1 MVHDLTGLR
10 LIMNSLFRFFIGSNI
25 LFLVLFFVNVGQGAF
40 AQTDSLKQAPVIK
53 IEGSKIDEVNFDS
66 LRKEAK
72 KKKNIFWLFKAK
84 NRILKD
90 STLNAWKDS
99 LERNRKF
106 KADSLAL
113 IARMVLDTLYGY
125 GEGKMSLP
133 TRAALLSAALP
144 GLGQYFNKSLWYLK
158 VPVIYGLFG
167 FTIYQTSIYHKQ
179 HILLRDALLYRED
192 DNPLTIPDP
201 IYATFDN
208 QGLRTRRDA
217 FRRERDFNIILTF
230 AVYMLNIAEAAATAH
245 LKSFDISDDL
255 SLKIQPKT
263 MLLPEHQFFTG
274 VSFSFQLHHKR

>member
-1 MVHDLTGLR
+1 
-10 LIMNSLFRFFIGSNI
+10 MNRRSKFFIDSC
-25 LFLVLFFVNVGQGAF
+25 FVSLVLFFTMNFQLVF
-40 AQTDSLKQAPVIK
+40 AQTDSLKKQSTTNETLSAGEK
-53 IEGSKIDEVNFDS
+53 NLDS
-66 LRKEAK
+66 LKKEAK

-90 STLNAWKDS
+90 STLSVWKDS
-99 LERNRKF
+99 LERSKKF

-113 IARMVLDTLYGY
+113 IARMMLDTLYGY

-144 GLGQYFNKSLWYLK
+144 GLGQYFNRSLWYLK
-158 VPVIYGLFG
+158 IPVIYGLFG

-192 DNPLTIPDP
+192 ENPLTVPDP

-217 FRRERDFNIILTF
+217 FRRERDFNVILTF

-263 MLLPEHQFFTG
+263 MLLPENQIFTG
-274 VSFSFQLHHKR
+274 VSFNFQLYRQQSKR

>member
-1 MVHDLTGLR
+1 MVHDLTELR
-10 LIMNSLFRFFIGSNI
+10 LIMNNFFRFFIDSNI
-25 LFLVLFFVNVGQGAF
+25 LFLVLFFVNIGQGAF
-40 AQTDSLKQAPVIK
+40 AQTDSLKQAPAIK
-53 IEGSKIDEVNFDS
+53 IEEGKIDEVNFDS

-84 NRILKD
+84 NRMLKD

-99 LERNRKF
+99 LERSKKF

-113 IARMVLDTLYGY
+113 IAKMMLDTLYGY

-144 GLGQYFNKSLWYLK
+144 GLGQYFNRSLWYLK

-192 DNPLTIPDP
+192 DNPLTVPDP

-263 MLLPEHQFFTG
+263 MLLPENQFFTG
-274 VSFSFQLHHKR
+274 VSFNFQLHHKR

>member
-10 LIMNSLFRFFIGSNI
+10 LVMNNLFRFFIDSNI
-25 LFLVLFFVNVGQGAF
+25 LFLVLFFINIGQGVL
-40 AQTDSLKQAPVIK
+40 AQTDSLKQAPTIK

-113 IARMVLDTLYGY
+113 IAKMMLDTLYGY

-192 DNPLTIPDP
+192 DNPLTVPDP

-263 MLLPEHQFFTG
+263 MLLPENQFFTG
-274 VSFSFQLHHKR
+274 VSFNFQLRHKR